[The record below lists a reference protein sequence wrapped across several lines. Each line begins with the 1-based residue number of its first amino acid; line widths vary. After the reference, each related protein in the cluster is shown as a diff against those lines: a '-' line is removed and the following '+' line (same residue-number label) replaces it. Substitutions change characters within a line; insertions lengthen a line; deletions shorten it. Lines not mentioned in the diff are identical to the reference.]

1 MIPRASLRKRITIEA
16 YQGESAYGPVYGA
29 PLIDVPARFDGKRR
43 VVRKADG
50 TDLIASG
57 TLTLR
62 PGVLITSQ
70 SRVTVPVNGEN
81 HVYEVVEVLP
91 HEDLTRTHHI
101 EVLVS

>member
-1 MIPRASLRKRITIEA
+1 MIGRAALRKRITIEA

-29 PLIDVPARFDGKRR
+29 PLTGVPARFDGKRR
-43 VVRKADG
+43 LVRKADG
-50 TDLIASG
+50 TDLVASG

-62 PGVLITSQ
+62 PGVAITSQ
-70 SRVTVPVNGEN
+70 SRVTVPVNGED

-91 HEDLTRTHHI
+91 HEDLTRTHHL